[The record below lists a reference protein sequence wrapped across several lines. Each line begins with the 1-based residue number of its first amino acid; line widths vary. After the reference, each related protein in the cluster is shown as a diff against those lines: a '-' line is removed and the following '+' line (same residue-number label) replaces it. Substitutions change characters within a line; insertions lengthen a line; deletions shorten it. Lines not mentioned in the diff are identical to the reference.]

1 MATLVMKFGGSL
13 TADARR
19 IHRVAQVI
27 MGEALAWD
35 HMIVVISAMA
45 GATDMLNR
53 AVELAASRDT
63 GYRAVVAK
71 LRQQHIDVIET
82 LFEKEA
88 ARHDLIAYVD
98 RLLFDV
104 LALCDSALARREAS
118 PSDRDSAMSVGE
130 RIMVH
135 LLAALVRQEGLK
147 VAPVDAATLIMTDER
162 HLNANPL

>member
-19 IHRVAQVI
+19 INRVAQVI

-35 HMIVVISAMA
+35 HMLVVVSAMA

-63 GYRAVVAK
+63 GYRGQVAR
-71 LRQQHIDVIET
+71 LRQQRLDAIEA
-82 LFEKEA
+82 LFDAEEA
-88 ARHDLIAYVD
+88 RRDRIAYID

-104 LALCDSALARREAS
+104 LATCDSISARREAT
-118 PSDRDSAMSVGE
+118 PRDRDAV
-130 RIMVH
+130 
-135 LLAALVRQEGLK
+135 
-147 VAPVDAATLIMTDER
+147 
-162 HLNANPL
+162 